1 VPAPSDRRWAFLR
14 TLRPGQA
21 VTGTVTSI
29 SDGGVTAVDIGGVT
43 AEIGTPARPGRSSRS
58 PAAAAAAA
66 AGQQITATVLQV
78 DTIREQV
85 TLTFRA

>member
-1 VPAPSDRRWAFLR
+1 MPAPSDHRWAFLK
-14 TLRPGQA
+14 TLQPGQQ

-29 SDGGVTAVDIGGVT
+29 SGSGVTAVDIGGVT
-43 AEIGTPARPGRSSRS
+43 AQISTPARPGRPSRS
-58 PAAAAAAA
+58 PA

-78 DTIREQV
+78 DTIREQL

>member
-1 VPAPSDRRWAFLR
+1 VPAPSDRHWAFLK

-29 SDGGVTAVDIGGVT
+29 RDRGVTSVDIGGIT
-43 AEIGTPARPGRSSRS
+43 AVINAPAHPGQSFRS
-58 PAAAAAAA
+58 PADVAAV
-66 AGQQITATVLQV
+66 GQQVTATVLQV

-85 TLTFRA
+85 TLTLRA